1 MRKFQFS
8 SSGKAAVAA
17 AFFLLCM
24 LSFPFTSVDVS
35 GARLSQSKIK
45 AGKNKMTVSTSTYP
59 DFAFPETVSKEAAN
73 RLDEALVKG
82 DGEGALS
89 SALNL
94 TLARNEI
101 SSSSF
106 VENVRML
113 DSIAGVLPAPYSSI
127 AYLLEAN
134 LYRAL
139 YESDRWKFNQ
149 RVLPA
154 DVYPEDPLSW
164 STPLFAERVL
174 ELVTKANSNV
184 EIARVTPL
192 KDISSLISDS
202 EYALEAG
209 MAVEDFIVS
218 NSVAQLT
225 PFAGVSTSV
234 IPFFGN
240 TMSLASTPAEK
251 CSVMI
256 NDLTESLFVWRE
268 ESGNKAAL
276 TAAVLQRCR
285 LMKGEKG
292 RDFLEEQ
299 TVRLLHDP
307 SAALLLNELRNR
319 SFEEVREDDGKK
331 DIYALMQTWIGEFPS
346 APYSPIIKRD
356 LSEMSRKRALIK
368 VPDTCLPDVPVKA
381 TVTSENM
388 NTAYLLLYSVPESA
402 VPMNSLNVKMF
413 PGSAKLVTSIKAT
426 FEGVIPFSGNK
437 EVDLPPL
444 AKGYYVVLP
453 SSSSRLSK
461 NWKKELKGYQIGVI
475 NVTDIDLMTSFSS
488 VEKGTGKV
496 YVTDAVN
503 QRPIAG
509 ASVTFYSDDQKKTL
523 KKATTDET
531 GSVDAPEGFMR
542 VRASNDGSVVWQMSD
557 IYTHAVSKPNSFHV
571 NILTDLSVYRPGEKV
586 GFVAVAWKEEGR
598 MRSLLRDEKLKVVM
612 NDANFNPLDT
622 LLLTT
627 DKAGRCSGY
636 FDIPTSGLLGNFS
649 LQASLA
655 DNKNSRFVIGSQRFQ
670 VAEYKSPTFFVDVRS
685 VADTVPASGGALRFS
700 GEALTYSG
708 VSAGVDKVSYTVDWQ
723 QWWRYLN
730 RGVTNATFGST
741 VVVDPSGHFEIEL
754 PTKDLEG
761 SEFETG
767 VFTLTVTATNA
778 AGETQSSSPLRFSL
792 DKDGEISPE
801 IPGLME
807 VATDT
812 VSFNVPVR
820 DIMGNPVIR
829 SVNYSVVNT
838 EDGRRVAGGSFSS
851 PVLRLPARILSSAE
865 YRLEFSLPDDTVKVS
880 STVALWRRRDEEPPM
895 KTPLWVPVTQVTV
908 KKGEETVP
916 VTIGSSYS
924 DSWIF
929 CQIADEAGHLE
940 RKWLPVSGRNRKVEL
955 PAGEGQCWIT
965 LSGMRDLDRKTATVV
980 LIPEE
985 YKRKMEAE
993 VVTFRDKLT
1002 AGSGEKWTFR
1012 FKTDGIPVQDVAAMA
1027 VMSNKALNAVE
1038 PFSWNLYV
1046 NGYQDVNYARFNYT
1060 NTRSRTVG
1068 GYFSPLLPFMS
1079 SPTIYPDWDTKG
1091 LSFAGGGNRIY
1102 VRGTMRKAMATN
1114 SVVTEQVVDESKD
1127 EEAVFY
1133 SAASVMAYATADMGA
1148 AKMEDAVA
1156 VAESDDAEMA
1166 STGNGEGGG
1175 ATDQQ
1180 QVRPV
1185 DLPLAFF
1192 MPDLTGDQDGNVEVS
1207 FTVPDFNT
1215 TWQFQMVGYDD
1226 SLLTASTTLDAVA
1239 AKPVMVKSNPPRY
1252 LRTGDKATVMATVF
1266 NNTDRVL
1273 SLGGRMVVADPTNGR
1288 VIASGNLAPVN
1299 TDPGASRT
1307 MMVSFDVPS
1316 DLSSLSVISYASSE
1330 GNSDGERALV
1340 AVLPSSMPVVESTTF
1355 YMGSAVT
1362 TRSLHIPRLKKG
1374 ANVAL
1379 KYCADPVWECLLAL
1393 PSVSVPESD
1402 NVLAVSRSL
1411 FANCMA
1417 SSIVK
1422 KYPSVRSGLEDLFK
1436 GDTLSI
1442 SSSLSCDE
1450 ELKTVALNSTPWV
1463 NNAAAETMRM
1473 RRLSTLLDDKTV
1485 DAAKEKL
1492 MKGLSSLQKDDGGWS
1507 WCKGMTSSLFM
1518 TERVLSNLAMLKH
1531 YDALPADGGMTRKAI
1546 VFADKTILDN
1556 YEKSGKKLSTTEMA
1570 GYLYDRQL
1578 LGGGAGKN
1586 GFSRLME
1593 EVLKAVE
1600 REWKDMSVYE
1610 KATSALLLNSTKRS
1624 PQTVKEILES
1634 LRQLALKD
1642 VNKGWCYDNLISGYN
1657 GFDRIS
1663 VTARALEAFSIIEPG
1678 GEAEEGLRQWLLLQK
1693 ETEDWGAY
1701 SYTSGVIAAIMAS
1714 GGDPAVSALP
1724 VVTINGKPL
1733 KFPESSSISASAVV
1747 SLDPSA
1753 VSGKELKITKGD
1765 ISPMWGGIISQYIA
1779 PATEIKR
1786 VDCDNLSIEK
1796 RIVVVETGAKGKVA
1810 KEGKLK
1816 VGDKVRVTL
1825 TITCGKDM
1833 DYVAVIDERA
1843 ACLEPDDQ
1851 ISGYTFTD
1859 GLGMYREV
1867 RDSRT
1872 SFFIGFL
1879 PKGVNVIS
1887 YDCTVDRP
1895 GTYTSGMASAQSQ
1908 YAPQQTAHSAA
1919 PLLTITE

>member
-8 SSGKAAVAA
+8 SSGRAAVAA
-17 AFFLLCM
+17 AFLLLCI
-24 LSFPFTSVDVS
+24 FAIPCRADVS
-35 GARLSQSKIK
+35 KSA
-45 AGKNKMTVSTSTYP
+45 YP
-59 DFAFPETVSKEAAN
+59 DFAFPENVSKEASE
-73 RLDEALVKG
+73 RLATALEKN
-82 DGEGALS
+82 DGVGALS
-89 SALNL
+89 AAMNL

-101 SSSSF
+101 SASSF
-106 VENVRML
+106 GDNVRML
-113 DSIAGVLPAPYSSI
+113 DSIAGVLPAPYSSL

-139 YESDRWKFNQ
+139 FESDRWKFNR

-184 EIARVTPL
+184 EVARVTPL
-192 KDISSLISDS
+192 KDISSLISNS

-225 PFAGVSTSV
+225 VFAGSSTAV
-234 IPFFGN
+234 IPFFGT

-256 NDLTESLFVWRE
+256 NDLAESLYIWRE

-292 RDFLEEQ
+292 RDSLEEQ
-299 TVRLLHDP
+299 TIRLLHDP
-307 SAALLLNELRNR
+307 SAALLLNELRNL
-319 SFEEVREDDGKK
+319 SFKEVRQDDGKK
-331 DIYALMQTWIGEFPS
+331 DIYALMKTWIGEFPS

-368 VPDTCLPDVPVKA
+368 VPDTCLPGVPVKA

-413 PGSAKLVTSIKAT
+413 PGSAKLVTSVKAT
-426 FEGVIPFSGNK
+426 FEGEIPFSGNK

-444 AKGYYVVLP
+444 AKGYYVVIP

-461 NWKKELKGYQIGVI
+461 NWKKELNGYQAVVI

-488 VEKGTGKV
+488 VEKGTGKI

-509 ASVTFYSDDQKKTL
+509 AAVTFYSDDQKKTL

-557 IYTHAVSKPNSFHV
+557 VYSHPAMNST
-571 NILTDLSVYRPGEKV
+571 NYRATILTDLSVYRPGGKV

-598 MRSLLRDEKLKVVM
+598 SRSLLRDEKLRIELS
-612 NDANFNPLDT
+612 DANSTPIDT
-622 LLLTT
+622 LYLTT
-627 DKAGRCSGY
+627 DQAGRCSGS
-636 FDIPTSGLLGNFS
+636 FDLPTSGLLGNFAIS
-649 LQASLA
+649 ATLV
-655 DNKNSRFVIGSQRFQ
+655 DNKKFRYAIGSRRFE
-670 VAEYKSPTFFVDVRS
+670 VAEYKTLTFFVDVRS
-685 VADTVPASGGALRFS
+685 VADSLAESGAPIRFK

-708 VSAGVDKVSYTVDWQ
+708 MSAGVDKVSYTVDWQ
-723 QWWRYLN
+723 QWWRYWN
-730 RGVTNATFGST
+730 EGVTNATFGAT
-741 VVVDPSGHFEIEL
+741 VDVDPAGHFEIEL
-754 PTKDLEG
+754 PTKDLKD

-767 VFTLTVTATNA
+767 IFTLTVTATNA
-778 AGETQSSSPLRFSL
+778 AGETQSSSPLTFSL
-792 DKDGEISPE
+792 DKDVEISPQ
-801 IPGLME
+801 IPGMME
-807 VATDT
+807 VTTDT
-812 VSFNVPVR
+812 VTFNVPVR
-820 DIMGNPVIR
+820 DIMGHPVTR
-829 SVNYSVVNT
+829 TVNYSVVNKD
-838 EDGRRVAGGSFSS
+838 DGRRVAGGSFTS
-851 PVLRLPARILSSAE
+851 PLLRLPARVLPSAE
-865 YRLEFSLPDDTVKVS
+865 YRLDFSFPDDSDKVP
-880 STVALWRRRDEEPPM
+880 STVVIWRKRDEEPPM
-895 KTPLWVPVTQVTV
+895 KTPLWVPVTEVTV
-908 KKGEETVP
+908 KKGEESVP
-916 VTIGSSYS
+916 VTIGSSFA

-929 CQIADEAGHLE
+929 CQIDDETGHIE
-940 RKWLPVSGRNRKVEL
+940 RKWLPVSGRNRKVEI
-955 PAGEGQCWIT
+955 PAGEGQRWVT
-965 LSGMRDLDRKTATVV
+965 LSGMRNLDRQTATVV

-1012 FKTDGIPVQDVAAMA
+1012 FKTDGNPVPDVAAMA
-1027 VMSNKALNAVE
+1027 VMSNKALNDVK
-1038 PFSWNLYV
+1038 PFSWDFYV
-1046 NGYQDVNYARFNYT
+1046 NGYRSIDYGRFNYT
-1060 NTRSRTVG
+1060 NIRTRTVG
-1068 GYFSPLLPFMS
+1068 GYFSTLLPYVS
-1079 SPTIYPDWDTKG
+1079 SPILYPDWDTKG

-1102 VRGTMRKAMATN
+1102 VRGTMKKAMATN
-1114 SVVTEQVVDESKD
+1114 GVVTEQVAAGSVEDE
-1127 EEAVFY
+1127 VFY
-1133 SAASVMAYATADMGA
+1133 SVEQPVMAYATADMGA
-1148 AKMEDAVA
+1148 AKMEEAVA
-1156 VAESDDAEMA
+1156 VREPNESTLESD
-1166 STGNGEGGG
+1166 SEGSGVVSGG
-1175 ATDQQ
+1175 TDQQ
-1180 QVRPV
+1180 KVRPV

-1192 MPDLTGDQDGNVEVS
+1192 MPDLTGDRAGNVEVS

-1215 TWQFQMVGYDD
+1215 TWQFQIVGYDD
-1226 SLLTASTTLDAVA
+1226 ALLTASRTLDAVA

-1266 NNTDRVL
+1266 NNTDHTL
-1273 SLGGRMVVADPTNGR
+1273 PLGGSIVVADPTNDR
-1288 VIASGNLAPVN
+1288 VIIRGNLPAVN
-1299 TDPGASRT
+1299 TPAGGSRT
-1307 MMVSFDVPS
+1307 MSVTFDVPS
-1316 DLSSLSVISYASSE
+1316 DLSSLSVTSFALAE

-1355 YMGSAVT
+1355 YMGSSSTAT
-1362 TRSLHIPRLKKG
+1362 SLRIPRLKKG
-1374 ANVAL
+1374 ANVTL
-1379 KYCADPVWECLLAL
+1379 KYCANPVWECLLAL
-1393 PSVSVPESD
+1393 PSISVPESE
-1402 NVLAVSRSL
+1402 NVLAVSRAL

-1442 SSSLSCDE
+1442 KSALSKDE
-1450 ELKTVALNSTPWV
+1450 ELKAVALNSTPWV
-1463 NNAAAETMRM
+1463 NNAAAETRRM
-1473 RRLSTLLDDKTV
+1473 RSLSTLLDDKGVTS
-1485 DAAKEKL
+1485 AIESQ
-1492 MKGLSSLQKDDGGWS
+1492 MKTLASLQKDDGGWS
-1507 WCKGMTSSLFM
+1507 WCKGMSSSLFM
-1518 TERVLSNLAMLKH
+1518 TEKVLSNLAMLKR
-1531 YDALPADGGMTRKAI
+1531 YGALPADGGMTRKAI
-1546 VFADKTILDN
+1546 AFADKRIIEN
-1556 YEKSGKKLSTTEMA
+1556 YEKSGKKFSTTELA

-1578 LGGGAGKN
+1578 LGGGDGKN
-1586 GFSRLME
+1586 GFSRLRDE
-1593 EVLKAVE
+1593 ALKAIDE
-1600 REWKDMSVYE
+1600 EWKEMSIYD
-1610 KATSALLLNSTKRS
+1610 KATSALLLHSMKRS
-1624 PQTVKEILES
+1624 AQTVTEILES
-1634 LRQLALKD
+1634 LRQLALRD
-1642 VNKGWCYDNLISGYN
+1642 SNKGWCYDNLSSGFG
-1657 GFDRIS
+1657 GFDRIA

-1678 GEAEEGLRQWLLLQK
+1678 GAAEEGLRQWLLLQK
-1693 ETEDWGAY
+1693 ETEDWGSN
-1701 SYTSGVIAAIMAS
+1701 SYTSGIIAAIMAS
-1714 GGDPAVSALP
+1714 GGDPAATTLP

-1733 KFPESSSISASAVV
+1733 KLPESSSISASAVV

-1753 VSGKELKITKGD
+1753 VSGKELKITKAES
-1765 ISPMWGGIISQYIA
+1765 SPMWGGVISQYIA

-1843 ACLEPDDQ
+1843 ACLEPVDQ
-1851 ISGYTFTD
+1851 LSGYTFSD

-1872 SFFIGFL
+1872 SLFIGFL
-1879 PKGVNVIS
+1879 PKGVSVIS

-1895 GTYTSGMASAQSQ
+1895 GTYTMGEATAQSQ

-1919 PLLTITE
+1919 GLLTVTE